1 VFVVQDSV
9 ALQKKVS
16 LGTRIGG
23 DIVVRNGLAQGEKVV
38 TDGVQ
43 KLRDSSVV
51 RLAPPKALNK

>member
-1 VFVVQDSV
+1 
-9 ALQKKVS
+9 LQKKVS